1 MKLSRFLFLVAIL
14 AMVSSCTK
22 EASLSVGT
30 SELSFTQQGGSQQIS
45 VSSNQAWTVTFSG
58 EGFSVSPTS
67 GTGNGSISVTAS
79 PNQGYDSR
87 TGRITVS
94 AGGLSESISLVQA
107 QKDAI
112 TVDGIEYELDYF
124 PATLELKV
132 GSNVDYTVD
141 APADWISVVST
152 KALAESKV
160 VLSVAR
166 NDTKETR
173 ETNVRISGEGIDQ
186 NVHIVQKATAPF
198 PETDEERSVSQQMSD
213 GIAES
218 TEAIIEEF
226 KKESGGGKLD
236 AKAIATKFLDL
247 EDVISAV
254 PNRTGTAIIVKQR
267 DGVHLNVILDA
278 CDSHAATSP
287 ATGTVR
293 RKAPTGKLTTAS
305 YPNGKRALI
314 MAPFQNQWQENIPGY
329 KTLLE
334 KTGYTVDV
342 FEDDL
347 ADFSKFRGNFLQ
359 NYDVILFSTH
369 GNVDG
374 MSADGKTSTESYLC
388 TGTTITK
395 GHESHYD
402 DLLLVTYG
410 GSNYYGVTLATL
422 DDTDFEDAFIYMS
435 VCHSSAFANAFVS
448 HNAGAAVG
456 NNDSYATSVAAFHD
470 YNMLEALHNGQSLLE
485 ARDHVLDL
493 YRKNGDQDV
502 ADYLQGLQMY
512 FIRDEGKPYY
522 ILKPFSHELQPDI
535 ESEDRISYVIMRSDV
550 TGNYGK
556 SYGSYSVNESVYS
569 ASYNANGR
577 LSHIEHATE
586 KLGMSDY
593 GSYPYYRVATDFSWN
608 GSSTL
613 NWSECRYRARGEGVM
628 YGDEGFGY
636 GFYMRPMT
644 ENEISADTHTVLT
657 LSVSPEKV
665 SFKDVAGDAGWSFD
679 SEGKLQ
685 TLVSM
690 GMTMEYTWENDNI
703 TEVRVHDDG
712 EEMTIKL
719 EYYDLENRWNGVTGP
734 TGWLYD
740 YYLFPQISGLNLYST
755 KNLIKRLYVPG
766 ENYYDMDFSYQTD
779 SHGRIYKM
787 TLTSRNKS
795 REYEF
800 HYGGESA
807 PVLGIPGELVKEQSI
822 SDASLSFNSEE
833 SNRMDFSCNLTTVL
847 YSGKTEEKEYSE
859 AFYSLFS
866 LEGYTNPWH
875 EISCQRTSSQAASI
889 NGITIQDS
897 GYNTD
902 RGDGLEY
909 RRYDVTLSLDCYE
922 ESITFPIYSVLPKV
936 SWWDGSK
943 VQSREYDY
951 TPVTEDRL
959 YSKITWD
966 VQSHTDVDVWLNF
979 IGKSDFSPIDDHFY
993 AHLTFN
999 SSN

>member
-1 MKLSRFLFLVAIL
+1 MKLSRFLILFSIL

-79 PNQGYDSR
+79 PNQGYDNR
-87 TGRITVS
+87 TGKITVS
-94 AGGLSESISLVQA
+94 AGGLSENISLVQA

-112 TVDGIEYELDYF
+112 TLDRNEYELDYF
-124 PATLELKV
+124 PATLEIKV

-141 APADWISVVST
+141 APAGWISVVST

-198 PETDEERSVSQQMSD
+198 PETDEERKASQQLSD
-213 GIAES
+213 GIAKA
-218 TEAIIEEF
+218 TDAIIEKF
-226 KKESGGGKLD
+226 KKESGDGKLD
-236 AKAIATKFLDL
+236 AKAVATKFLDL

-254 PNRTGTAIIVKQR
+254 PNKTGTAIIVKQR
-267 DGVHLNVILDA
+267 DGVHLNVILDN
-278 CDSHAATSP
+278 CDSHAVSYP
-287 ATGTVR
+287 ATGSVGT
-293 RKAPTGKLTTAS
+293 KAPAVKLTTAS

-314 MAPFQNQWQENIPGY
+314 LAPFQSHWQENLSGY

-334 KTGYTVDV
+334 KKGYTVDV
-342 FEDDL
+342 FEDEV
-347 ADFSKFRGNFLQ
+347 ADFSKFRGQFLQ
-359 NYDVILFSTH
+359 DYDVILFSTH

-410 GSNYYGVTLATL
+410 ESNYYGVTLATL
-422 DDTDFEDAFIYMS
+422 DDTDFEDAFIYLS

-456 NNDSYATSVAAFHD
+456 NNNTYSTSVAAFHD

-485 ARDHVLDL
+485 ARDHLLDR
-493 YRKNGDQDV
+493 YRTEGNQGV
-502 ADYLQGLQMY
+502 ADYLQGLQM
-512 FIRDEGKPYY
+512 FFVRDEGKPYY
-522 ILKPFSHELQPDI
+522 ISKPFSHELQPDI
-535 ESEDRISYVIMRSDV
+535 AAEDRISYIIMRSNA

-556 SYGSYSVNESVYS
+556 SSASYSVNESVYS
-569 ASYNANGR
+569 ATYDANGR
-577 LSHIEHATE
+577 LSHMEHATE

-593 GSYPYYRVATDFSWN
+593 GSYPYYRVVTDMSWN
-608 GSSTL
+608 GSSAL
-613 NWSECRYRARGEGVM
+613 NWKERRYRALGKGVM
-628 YGDEGFGY
+628 DGNEGFGS
-636 GFYMRPMT
+636 GSYMRPMMESEAFT
-644 ENEISADTHTVLT
+644 DTHTDFT
-657 LSVSPEKV
+657 FSVSSDKI
-665 SFKDVAGDAGWSFD
+665 SFRDEVGDAGWSFD

-685 TLVSM
+685 TLVTM
-690 GMTMEYTWENDNI
+690 GMTMKYKWEDDNI
-703 TEVRVHDDG
+703 TEVKINDYG

-719 EYYDLENRWNGVTGP
+719 EYYDLENKWNGVTGP
-734 TGWLYD
+734 TGWMYD
-740 YYLFPQISGLNLYST
+740 DYLFPQINGLNLYST
-755 KNLIKRLYVPG
+755 QKLIKRLYIPG
-766 ENYYDMDFSYQTD
+766 EDYYDTDFSYQTD
-779 SHGRIYKM
+779 SRGRISKM
-787 TLTSRNKS
+787 TVTSRNKTK
-795 REYEF
+795 EYEF
-800 HYGGESA
+800 HYGGEAA

-822 SDASLSFNSEE
+822 SNANLSFNSKEA
-833 SNRMDFSCNLTTVL
+833 NRTDFSCDLTTVL
-847 YSGKTEEKEYSE
+847 YSGKTEKKQYSE
-859 AFYSLFS
+859 AFYSLFN
-866 LEGYTNPWH
+866 LEGWTNPSH
-875 EISCQRTSSQAASI
+875 EISCRRTSSQAASI

-897 GYNTD
+897 GRNTE
-902 RGDGLEY
+902 RSDGLKY
-909 RRYDVTLSLDCYE
+909 RRYDITLSLDCYE
-922 ESITFPIYSVLPKV
+922 KPITFPIYSVLPRV
-936 SWWDGSK
+936 SWWNGSS

-951 TPVTEDRL
+951 TPITKDRL
-959 YSKITWD
+959 YSKIPWD
-966 VQSHTDVDVWLNF
+966 VQSHTDVTVWLNF
-979 IGKSDFSPIDDHFY
+979 SGKSDFSPIDDFY
-993 AHLTFN
+993 HAQLTFN